1 VIEIPKKFDIEKA
14 RIARANEARREQVE
28 QNELEQLRGIILT
41 IFALERN
48 LHKMRG
54 HECFAKH
61 WALSLLDRV
70 KRMKKGGSMSGIK
83 IVDWPKRPAE
93 QRRDQL
99 ERENAELRK
108 LVEQMRGALSILGRI
123 WFYGDF
129 KPETPNEKHLSV
141 MMKEMGFKYESENEV
156 LAALE
161 AAERGGK

>member
-1 VIEIPKKFDIEKA
+1 
-14 RIARANEARREQVE
+14 
-28 QNELEQLRGIILT
+28 
-41 IFALERN
+41 
-48 LHKMRG
+48 
-54 HECFAKH
+54 
-61 WALSLLDRV
+61 
-70 KRMKKGGSMSGIK
+70 MSDIK
-83 IVDWPKRPAE
+83 IVDWPKSPAE
-93 QRRDQL
+93 QRRDEL

-161 AAERGGK
+161 AAERSGK